1 MKTSDVIKN
10 RRLELG
16 LKQKDVADAIGVTKA
31 TISRWESGDIKSMR
45 RDNIEKLSRILDVPP
60 SILLDWESYD
70 EDRIRRNQLIREL
83 STVASVAKAEHI
95 EIALDLLKKLEGK
108 E

>member
-1 MKTSDVIKN
+1 MKTSDAIKN

-70 EDRIRRNQLIREL
+70 EDRLRRNQLIREL